1 MLLKYNFAIEIKQ
14 LHNMLGYKE
23 IKNSP
28 LKSIFV
34 WIIGCKRGP
43 CQSLKSG
50 ADKQAKLGEYYVL
63 SFCRNLSGQKLIYIQ
78 YDAVENFVITLTGV
92 ISKLN

>member
-23 IKNSP
+23 IKNSS

-34 WIIGCKRGP
+34 LIIGCK
-43 CQSLKSG
+43 
-50 ADKQAKLGEYYVL
+50 
-63 SFCRNLSGQKLIYIQ
+63 
-78 YDAVENFVITLTGV
+78 
-92 ISKLN
+92 